1 MQTSDPPDTSVDK
14 ARRPGRPRSA
24 RADRAILK
32 AAIELLVEEGY
43 GGMSV
48 EAVASRAQ
56 VGKATIYRRW
66 QSKKALVADALRG
79 LSEDV
84 RMPDTGNTREDLI
97 ALLLDFRRV
106 TSASYIGPM
115 TGRIISA
122 AISNPEFMTIYWENT
137 ILPRRRAVETI
148 LTRGQNRG
156 ELRQDLDLDLV
167 LDMLPGT
174 AVYRILVSRHGL
186 EPGTSQ
192 SVNPEDL
199 VNTIWA
205 GIAAPGEQPSH
216 KTPRC

>member
-1 MQTSDPPDTSVDK
+1 MQTSEPPDTSIDK
-14 ARRPGRPRSA
+14 SRRPGRPRSA

-32 AAIELLVEEGY
+32 AAIELLVETGY

-48 EAVASRAQ
+48 EAVAARAQ

-79 LSEDV
+79 LSDDV

-97 ALLLDFRRV
+97 SLLLDFRRV

-122 AISNPEFMTIYWENT
+122 AISNPEFMTIYWENA
-137 ILPRRRAVETI
+137 ILPRRRAVTEI
-148 LTRGQNRG
+148 LTRGQKRG

-174 AVYRILVSRHGL
+174 AVYRILISRHGL
-186 EPGTSQ
+186 EPGTAQ
-192 SVNPEDL
+192 SVNAEDL

-205 GIAAPGEQPSH
+205 GIAAGGEQPPRRA
-216 KTPRC
+216 PRC

>member
-1 MQTSDPPDTSVDK
+1 MQSADPPETTAEK
-14 ARRPGRPRSA
+14 GRRPGRPRSA

-32 AAIELLVEEGY
+32 ATIELLVETGY

-48 EAVASRAQ
+48 EAVAARAQ

-66 QSKKALVADALRG
+66 PSKKALVADALRG
-79 LSEDV
+79 LSDSV

-122 AISNPEFMTIYWENT
+122 AISNPEFMKIYWENA
-137 ILPRRRAVETI
+137 ILPRRKAVAEI
-148 LTRGQNRG
+148 LTRGQSRG
-156 ELRQDLDLDLV
+156 ELREDLDIELV

-174 AVYRILVSRHGL
+174 AVYRILISRHGL
-186 EPGTSQ
+186 ETGAPQ
-192 SVNPEDL
+192 SVNAEEL

-205 GIAAPGEQPSH
+205 GIAADGN
-216 KTPRC
+216 TRPRC

>member
-1 MQTSDPPDTSVDK
+1 MQTSDPPETSVEEG
-14 ARRPGRPRSA
+14 RRPGRPRSA
-24 RADRAILK
+24 TADRAILK
-32 AAIELLVEEGY
+32 AAIELLEETGY

-48 EAVASRAQ
+48 EAVAARAQ

-66 QSKKALVADALRG
+66 PSKKALVADALRG
-79 LSEDV
+79 LSDNV

-122 AISNPEFMTIYWENT
+122 AISNPEFMTIYWENA
-137 ILPRRRAVETI
+137 ILPRRRAVAEI

-174 AVYRILVSRHGL
+174 TVYRILISRHGL
-186 EPGTSQ
+186 EPGTTKP
-192 SVNPEDL
+192 VNSEDL

-205 GIAAPGEQPSH
+205 GIAAGNESSPRKP
-216 KTPRC
+216 PRC